1 MVNELHSI
9 GVDSEHLYVDR
20 VALGQPRAF
29 LGEAMASL
37 ADGDLLCVPTLASL
51 ARSAGELSK
60 ILSVLAGRGVELW
73 VAGRR
78 FADLTPTETVDM
90 VATMAS
96 DLRREAETLDAR
108 KSEETER
115 RRGGQYRTERGRSAG
130 VARGVGR
137 RGRNGAGGCRSAR
150 CQSSDAV
157 PGGRAGGLRALTAP
171 RA

>member
-1 MVNELHSI
+1 
-9 GVDSEHLYVDR
+9 
-20 VALGQPRAF
+20 
-29 LGEAMASL
+29 MASL

-115 RRGGQYRTERGRSAG
+115 RRGGQYLLSA
-130 VARGVGR
+130 VEALELREAWD
-137 RGRNGAGGCRSAR
+137 AGGGTAR
-150 CQSSDAV
+150 EVAAQHGVSRATLFRAV
-157 PGGRAGGLRALTAP
+157 GPTVFGR
-171 RA
+171 